1 MIVEKLKQ
9 VAEGV
14 KDLTG
19 GADGTDAVVTLPG
32 GSGDAPLASPPVVSV
47 IPPEFLAT
55 FNAMQ
60 TQLAELNAAQQK
72 RDQEARDAEIKQ
84 AQLKGDHETAVALL
98 RKDAETKIEAERQRA
113 AAIEA
118 KAKKS
123 ALDAELSTAL
133 ASYEFM
139 PGGHEQVRRLLREDF
154 VVEAQGETFVT
165 RSRDGQPVGQFIG
178 ALLGR
183 PEYSHF
189 LKAQHRGGTA
199 TNDKTQTRPTPPA
212 NPSHEGEPETASDA
226 IELWYK
232 GTKTDPDPLRSGKK
246 YLDQKGNI
254 VRNPPASGFGL
265 RLPAR

>member
-1 MIVEKLKQ
+1 MTVNKLSQ

-32 GSGDAPLASPPVVSV
+32 GSGEAPIASPPTVSV
-47 IPPEFLAT
+47 IPPEFLAS

-84 AQLKGDHETAVALL
+84 AQLKGDHETALALA
-98 RKDAETKIEAERQRA
+98 RKDSETKIEAERQRA
-113 AAIEA
+113 SAIAA

-133 ASYEFM
+133 AGYEFM
-139 PGGHEQVRRLLREDF
+139 PGGHDQVKKLVREDF
-154 VVEAQGETFVT
+154 VVDEQGETFVA
-165 RSRDGQPVGQFIG
+165 RSRDGQPVGQYLG

-183 PEYSHF
+183 QEYSHF

-199 TNDKTQTRPTPPA
+199 SSDKTQTRPTPPA
-212 NPSHEGEPETASDA
+212 NPTPDVEPRNMSEAVLMTMAARKKSED
-226 IELWYK
+226 
-232 GTKTDPDPLRSGKK
+232 DPRLTPTLGM
-246 YLDQKGNI
+246 
-254 VRNPPASGFGL
+254 GL
-265 RLPAR
+265 RPLAR